1 MMKFGIF
8 PSRERSSPSFAAR
21 WAVPRCWV
29 LPCVGAWTEVPS
41 WSMEV
46 SQNGGTHCPTSSHHI
61 SSSIFF
67 VHKLSYTI
75 HLEANSLYGTY
86 GKQETRWNYGKGLHR
101 CGNSENLGKLFGKWE
116 RQRRVFLPSP
126 SGGSLSPRKWRLLVA
141 RDLRCWSFDHFQTHM
156 IRIRYIRFLPSY
168 LLTYL
173 HTYLITYQSYLIL
186 SYYPILS
193 YPMLSQYQMSL
204 CLPMQL
210 CQHLSIYT
218 STVSI
223 YLSIYLPTYLSIC
236 LSIYLS
242 IYLFVYLS
250 ICLSI
255 YLSISIY
262 LYLSLSISI
271 YLHLSPSISIYLH
284 LSLSICLCLSLSIS
298 ICLCLSL
305 SVSVYLCLSLSIS
318 VYLYLSLSI
327 SIYLYLSLSISIY
340 LYLSLSIS
348 ISIYLYL
355 SLSISIYLH
364 LSLSVS
370 IYLSNLI

>member
-186 SYYPILS
+186 SYLIIPYYPILC
-193 YPMLSQYQMSL
+193 YPSTRCLSVSL
-204 CLPMQL
+204 CNYANIYPSI
-210 CQHLSIYT
+210 HLLYPSIH
-218 STVSI
+218 
-223 YLSIYLPTYLSIC
+223 LSIYLPTYLSIC

-250 ICLSI
+250 IS
-255 YLSISIY
+255 

-284 LSLSICLCLSLSIS
+284 LSPSVSIYLSLSIS
-298 ICLCLSL
+298 IYLYLSLSVSVCLCLSL
-305 SVSVYLCLSLSIS
+305 SVSVYLC
-318 VYLYLSLSI
+318 LSLSI

-348 ISIYLYL
+348 IYLYLYL

-364 LSLSVS
+364 LSPS
-370 IYLSNLI
+370 ISICLYLSI